1 MELETLI
8 DIGLSPEEGRVYLS
22 LLNTGSSSATVLSK
36 NSGIKR
42 TYVYAICK
50 SLSSKGL
57 LVIHESRGK
66 TVFTPQSP
74 DYLLRLSESKRAK
87 AVEAQA
93 RLEGVMEQL
102 KNQFKSI
109 DARPIVQVFEGV
121 EGVKK
126 IYLDTLREGVEISAV
141 VETSEI
147 DPELRSWLKDYYTLE
162 RARLG
167 IHAKVILASGKLSGE
182 YQSRNDSRLRTVR
195 EIPSSK
201 YPIKHEVDIYGD
213 KVAFIKYHKDEPI
226 VGLLID
232 NALVAQTMRAWFE
245 LSWKG
250 AESETR

>member
-1 MELETLI
+1 MELDTLME
-8 DIGLSPEEGRVYLS
+8 IGLSLEEAKVYLS
-22 LLNTGSSSATVLSK
+22 LLDSGSSSAATIAK
-36 NSGIKR
+36 ASGVKR
-42 TYVYAICK
+42 TYVYAVCK

-57 LVIHESRGK
+57 LLIHDYKGK

-74 DYLLRLSESKRAK
+74 DYLLRLSENKKAK
-87 AVEAQA
+87 AIEAQL
-93 RLEGVMEQL
+93 RLEAVMEQL

-126 IYLDTLREGVEISAV
+126 IYLDTLKEGTEISAV
-141 VETSEI
+141 VETSEV
-147 DPELRSWLKDYYTLE
+147 DPELRLWLKDYYTLE

-232 NALVAQTMRAWFE
+232 NALVAQTMKAWFE
-245 LSWKG
+245 LSWEG
-250 AESETR
+250 AGRQS